1 MRKIILAL
9 LPCILSACSTP
20 QQQSSVPM
28 DMKAVEEYQQKIAS
42 GKTVGPATHFDDSDL
57 NHSDRKPKVQVYHHY
72 ERVPVLVPHIGYER
86 AWGNLRSGGSIGI
99 GFGGFY

>member
-1 MRKIILAL
+1 MNKIIVTLFVCGL
-9 LPCILSACSTP
+9 CACSTP
-20 QQQSSVPM
+20 PQQSSVPM

-86 AWGNLRSGGSIGI
+86 AWGNPRSGGSIGI